1 MNTLGSFGA
10 ARSVSSSA
18 PSSLSL
24 GLRFLLVSVT
34 AALGLAGCA
43 VTPGSAPATQSATRS
58 SAAPATANPT
68 ATLSPTPVL
77 SPTPAPPLSFVAT
90 GDMHTARVSATA
102 TLLQNGRVLIAG
114 GYSTPDLTW
123 TFYASAEIYDP
134 ATGKFTT
141 TGSMSAARANATATL
156 LADGRVLIA
165 GGQGCSNPKHCTN
178 IRSGDIQQDLL
189 SADIYDPATGRFTGT
204 GSMTGALATYSTV
217 ATLLPDGRVLIAG
230 LDVGLAELYDPT
242 TGKFVRTGKEAP
254 VGSPMTSTL
263 LPNSKVLVTG
273 SSDGLDT
280 VAQLYDLASGRFTTI
295 SLALPAGAQAPSRGF
310 DRQPP
315 ETATLL
321 KDGRVLLFEGGYT
334 ETYDP
339 ATGACA
345 DAGFISP
352 GDQWDFPTATLL
364 PDGRVLF
371 EGGILGWSATSAR
384 PHTNTAVLLDPTGGP
399 TRTGSTQVAR
409 QGQTATLLPDGSVL
423 IAGGQST
430 DGDPFA
436 SAELFKP

>member
-1 MNTLGSFGA
+1 
-10 ARSVSSSA
+10 
-18 PSSLSL
+18 
-24 GLRFLLVSVT
+24 
-34 AALGLAGCA
+34 
-43 VTPGSAPATQSATRS
+43 
-58 SAAPATANPT
+58 
-68 ATLSPTPVL
+68 
-77 SPTPAPPLSFVAT
+77 
-90 GDMHTARVSATA
+90 
-102 TLLQNGRVLIAG
+102 
-114 GYSTPDLTW
+114 
-123 TFYASAEIYDP
+123 
-134 ATGKFTT
+134 
-141 TGSMSAARANATATL
+141 
-156 LADGRVLIA
+156 
-165 GGQGCSNPKHCTN
+165 
-178 IRSGDIQQDLL
+178 
-189 SADIYDPATGRFTGT
+189 
-204 GSMTGALATYSTV
+204 
-217 ATLLPDGRVLIAG
+217 
-230 LDVGLAELYDPT
+230 
-242 TGKFVRTGKEAP
+242 
-254 VGSPMTSTL
+254 MTSTL

-371 EGGILGWSATSAR
+371 EGGGIDSGSPYYLG
-384 PHTNTAVLLDPTGGP
+384 PVTNAAVLYDPSSRAI
-399 TRTGSTQVAR
+399 RTGLMVVAR
-409 QGQTATLLPDGSVL
+409 EGQTATLLPDGSVL
-423 IAGGQST
+423 IAGGQDDFAS
-430 DGDPFA
+430 DANLA